1 MLLPKSLYVFASYI
15 RCFSR
20 PCLMR
25 LAVAMTVLL
34 MSCIGAAAQDASLP
48 QASPD
53 IPLETDDGT
62 AFELGDVTLPEVGD
76 ALSRYDFVDAGAN
89 VIADP
94 SHGLAPFVR
103 KVIRQLKAGDEVVRI
118 VHVGDSHV
126 RGHFFPGAVKGH
138 LEQLLGADAVVRDYE
153 VFDYGTPGISR
164 ETGRD
169 GVVYQVYGINGATAQ
184 RFSDERHVDEI
195 AALSPDLLI
204 VSLGTNESV
213 GAKYARM
220 QHKNQLDQLMRMLAA
235 RCPST
240 PVLLTTPPGAYR
252 RVRGRYQPNAN
263 VRLAAATITGYAEEK
278 GYAWW
283 DLYGVA
289 GGDRACVNWWNNGLM
304 QRDHLHFTKE
314 GYWLMGDLLYS
325 AIVNLI
331 KEYVEHRF

>member
-1 MLLPKSLYVFASYI
+1 
-15 RCFSR
+15 
-20 PCLMR
+20 MR

-252 RVRGRYQPNAN
+252 RVRGRYQHNAN
-263 VRLAAATITGYAEEK
+263 VRLAAETIAGYAEEK

-283 DLYGVA
+283 DLYNVA
-289 GGDRACVNWWNNGLM
+289 GGDRACVNWWDNGLM

-331 KEYVEHRF
+331 KEYVEHGF